1 MRTILGTIL
10 AAFAAFAAGLGCER
24 RGDAAS
30 FAEFDARARAG
41 ENLTVAYFGCSLMWS
56 ANASEPNET
65 GFRGLMSRYLASKK
79 GRAWLPH

>member
-1 MRTILGTIL
+1 MRTLCGTI
-10 AAFAAFAAGLGCER
+10 FAAVMLAAGLGCER

-41 ENLTVAYFGCSLMWS
+41 ENLTVAYFGCSLVWS

-65 GFRGLMSRYLASKK
+65 ETWRGHTPRNRCKTAI
-79 GRAWLPH
+79 

>member
-30 FAEFDARARAG
+30 FAEFDAKARAG

-65 GFRGLMSRYLASKK
+65 ETWRGHTPRNRCKTAI
-79 GRAWLPH
+79 